1 MTDPSTMATEAR
13 PTTELSA
20 SRLARP
26 VVAVAAVVVLL
37 DQLTKHWAVTSLAD
51 GHVVDVVWTLRFNLS
66 FNQGM
71 AFSTGTG
78 LGPVIGVVALV
89 ISAVVFRWS
98 LRQPSVMARVASG
111 LVIGGALGN
120 VVDRVFRGDAWM
132 RGAVVDFIDFQWFP
146 IFNLADTAV
155 NVGGAAFVIWSIRSS
170 RPTASDAGE
179 ES

>member
-1 MTDPSTMATEAR
+1 MTHTDTMANDGLEPA
-13 PTTELSA
+13 PA
-20 SRLARP
+20 SRRQRVRL
-26 VVAVAAVVVLL
+26 VLL
-37 DQLTKHWAVTSLAD
+37 IVGIVLLIDQLTKHWAVTSLGD
-51 GHVVDVVWTLRFNLS
+51 DRVIDVVWTLRFNLS

-78 LGPVIGVVALV
+78 LGPVIGVVALC

-98 LRQPSVMARVASG
+98 MHQTSTAARVAAG

-120 VVDRVFRGDAWM
+120 VVDRLFRGDAWL

-146 IFNLADTAV
+146 IFNVADSAV
-155 NVGGAAFVIWSIRSS
+155 NIGGAVFVLWTMLSPRHASS
-170 RPTASDAGE
+170 TE

>member
-1 MTDPSTMATEAR
+1 MTHADAMAIDGLTATPAR
-13 PTTELSA
+13 PRRRVLTVLLIA
-20 SRLARP
+20 G
-26 VVAVAAVVVLL
+26 VVVLF
-37 DQLTKHWAVTSLAD
+37 DQLTKHWAVTSLGED
-51 GHVVDVVWTLRFNLS
+51 RMIDVVWTLRFNLS

-78 LGPVIGVVALV
+78 LGPIIGVVALC

-98 LRQPSVMARVASG
+98 MHQTSRAARVASG

-146 IFNLADTAV
+146 IFNVADSAV
-155 NVGGAAFVIWSIRSS
+155 NIGGAVFVVWTMLSPRHASS
-170 RPTASDAGE
+170 TE